1 MRLPPENSANPRS
14 LIAAVPAGLR
24 TQPVLNGYTF
34 GGPLILAGIKPYID
48 GRAEMYGDQFFADY
62 VKIIDGDSASFD
74 RAVAR
79 YKIRWTMTP
88 ASNLPL
94 LKLLD
99 SSPNWRRIHADRVGV
114 IHVRIS

>member
-1 MRLPPENSANPRS
+1 M
-14 LIAAVPAGLR
+14 PAGLR